1 MVMVIKNMRIVKRI
15 QSEWRIARLL
25 ARQTASFMIR

>member
-1 MVMVIKNMRIVKRI
+1 MAMIIKNMRIVKGI
-15 QSEWRIARLL
+15 QTEWSIARLL